1 MLYITRSFQITYTSP
16 PKRRT
21 RKDLVILRYKQG
33 RPSSQ
38 CHRDIALVVF
48 LPRPK
53 VRAYFGHP
61 TTKILDSPKWH
72 WLILAPMGAL
82 GYKGTIY
89 TECTMKETYLYPPPF
104 CI

>member
-38 CHRDIALVVF
+38 CHRAIALVVF

-53 VRAYFGHP
+53 VRAYFGHA

-72 WLILAPMGAL
+72 WLILATMGAP
-82 GYKGTIY
+82 GYTFMNVAI
-89 TECTMKETYLYPPPF
+89 
-104 CI
+104 